1 MWFTK
6 VSLNNPVFATMVML
20 AFVVLGL
27 FSLQRLQVDQFPNVD
42 FPVVVVT
49 AEYPGAAPPIVES
62 EVTKKIEE
70 AVNSVAGIN
79 ALYSR
84 SYEGMSVVI
93 IEFQLHIEGRKAAD
107 DVREKIGQVRPLLR
121 DEVKEPRVLRFDPAS
136 RPIWSV
142 AVLPD
147 TAPPQGVSAPPGGNA
162 AGEAAQRGGPNAAG
176 PSQGVSA
183 PSGGSAAG
191 EVAQRGGTNAAGP
204 PQGVSAPSGGSAAGE
219 AAQRGGTLSHVDLTN
234 WADQVLK
241 KRLENVRG
249 VGAVTLVGGAKRE
262 LNIYLQPQAMEAL
275 GVTPSQ
281 VMAAV
286 SGENQDQPLGSVRTR
301 GQDLTVQLE
310 GRMERPEDFGRIIVA
325 RRGATA
331 TSSGTPIYLDQVAT
345 VHDGAQELDTI
356 ALRND
361 QRTLLLSV
369 QKAQDENTIQVVDGL
384 NATLKALR
392 AELPAGIRLEPVVD
406 ASRPIRVAVTNVR
419 QTLIEGAVLTVLI
432 VFLFLNSWR
441 STVITGLT
449 LPISIIGT
457 FFFMQLLG
465 FTINMITLMALSLCV
480 GLLIDDA
487 IVVRENIVRHAHMGK
502 APYPAA
508 LDGTRE
514 IGLAVLATTLSI
526 VAVFLPIGFMQ
537 GIIGKFFHEFGL
549 TIVAAVL
556 ISMFVSF
563 TLDPMLSS
571 VWHDPSAHGAQGGPR
586 TLYDKTLG
594 RVTGWFDRATER
606 LAEGY
611 QRLLG
616 WSLAHKLTTLAI
628 SAAIFVLSVV
638 MVPLLGTE
646 FVPKADFSETNVAFY
661 TPQGSSLEATEA
673 KALQV
678 DQILRS
684 YPEVKYTVTTINTGS
699 ALGKTNAGVYV
710 RLVDRHQRQRG
721 ADVLT
726 ADMRERLRSVPG
738 ITVTQ
743 AGMLEPVGGQKQ
755 IEFSLEGADQAELER
770 LAGPLMERLRTIPG
784 LVDLDSSSK
793 PDKPTVQITVK
804 REAAS
809 ELGLSTAQI
818 AAPLRTLVAGN
829 TVGNWRAPDDQTYDV
844 IVRLSPDARTTL
856 QDLQRLPLATGQNAD
871 GTPRVVRLNQVATL
885 TESTGTN
892 QINRRAMV
900 REIQI
905 TANVQG
911 RTTGEVSAEIRRAL
925 DGIAFPPGYGFTFG
939 GATKNM
945 QESFAYALQA
955 LAMAIIFIYMILASQ
970 FKSFLQPLALMTSLP
985 LTLIGVVLALLMFRS
1000 TLSMFSIIG
1009 VVMLMGL
1016 VTKNAILLVDFAIRA
1031 REEFI
1036 DDTGRTVP
1044 GLPRAEALL
1053 LAARVRLRP
1062 ILMTTLAMI
1071 FGMVPLAFALSE
1083 GSEQRAPMGQAVIGG
1098 VITSSLLTL
1107 VVVPVVYC
1115 YMDDLARWARARM
1128 GRGQPA
1134 PVPPKIK
1141 GLS

>member
-6 VSLNNPVFATMVML
+6 VSLNNPVFAAMVML

-42 FPVVVVT
+42 FPVVVIST
-49 AEYPGAAPPIVES
+49 EYPGAAPTIVES
-62 EVTKKIEE
+62 EVTKKVEE

-84 SYEGMSVVI
+84 SYENLSVVI
-93 IEFQLHIEGRKAAD
+93 VEFQLHIQGRKAAE

-136 RPIWSV
+136 RAIWSV
-142 AVLPD
+142 AVLP
-147 TAPPQGVSAPPGGNA
+147 QA
-162 AGEAAQRGGPNAAG
+162 ADGRA
-176 PSQGVSA
+176 A
-183 PSGGSAAG
+183 PSPI
-191 EVAQRGGTNAAGP
+191 E
-204 PQGVSAPSGGSAAGE
+204 
-219 AAQRGGTLSHVDLTN
+219 LTN

-249 VGAVTLVGGAKRE
+249 VGAVQLVGGAKRE
-262 LNIYLQPQAMEAL
+262 IHIQLRPPALEAL
-275 GVTPSQ
+275 GVTPEQ

-286 SGENQDQPLGSVRTR
+286 RGDNQDQPLGALRTAA
-301 GQDLTVQLE
+301 QELTVQLA
-310 GRMERPEDFGRIIVA
+310 GRVERPEDFARLVVA
-325 RRGATA
+325 RRGGAPVHL
-331 TSSGTPIYLDQVAT
+331 GQVAD
-345 VHDGAQELDTI
+345 VRDGAQEQESL
-356 ALRND
+356 ALHNG
-361 QRTLLLSV
+361 QRTLLLNV
-369 QKAQDENTIQVVDGL
+369 QKAQDENTIGVVDGL
-384 NATLKALR
+384 YR
-392 AELPAGIRLEPVVD
+392 AVAEMQSELPPGIRLEPVVD
-406 ASRPIRVAVTNVR
+406 QSRPIRVAVQNVR
-419 QTLIEGAVLTVLI
+419 QTLLEGAVLTVLI

-457 FFFMQLLG
+457 FFFMQVLG
-465 FTINMITLMALSLCV
+465 FTVNMITLMALSLCV

-487 IVVRENIVRHAHMGK
+487 IVVRENIVRHAQMGK
-502 APYPAA
+502 RSYDAA
-508 LDGTRE
+508 MDGTQE

-549 TIVAAVL
+549 TIVAAVM

-571 VWHDPSAHGAQGGPR
+571 VWHDPSIHAHGQRAGPPV
-586 TLYDKTLG
+586 TLYERTIG
-594 RVTGWFDRATER
+594 RVTGWFDHASDR
-606 LAEGY
+606 LADGY

-616 WSLAHKLTTLAI
+616 WSLAHKPLTLLIA
-628 SAAIFVLSVV
+628 AAIFGLSVA
-638 MVPLLGTE
+638 MVRLLGTE

-673 KALQV
+673 KAHQV
-678 DQILRS
+678 DAILRG
-684 YPEVKYTVTTINTGS
+684 YPEVRYTVATLNSGN
-699 ALGKTNAGVYV
+699 ALGKTNASLYI
-710 RLVDRHQRQRG
+710 RLVDRHERARNADDLAADFRQR
-721 ADVLT
+721 
-726 ADMRERLRSVPG
+726 LRAVPG

-743 AGMLEPVGGQKQ
+743 AGLLEPVGGQKQ
-755 IEFSLEGADQAELER
+755 IEFSLQGPDQAELER
-770 LAGPLMERLRTIPG
+770 LARPLMEQLRDIPG

-793 PDKPTVQITVK
+793 PDKPTVEVTVK

-818 AAPLRTLVAGN
+818 AAPLRTLIAGT

-844 IVRLSPDARTTL
+844 IVRLAADARTAPR
-856 QDLQRLPLATGQNAD
+856 DLERLPLTAGVNAD
-871 GTPRVVRLNQVATL
+871 GTPRIVRLNQVASL
-885 TESTGTN
+885 SEATGTN
-892 QINRRAMV
+892 QINRRAML

-905 TANVQG
+905 TANTHG
-911 RTTGEVSAEIRRAL
+911 RATGEVSGDIRAAL
-925 DGIAFPPGYGFTFG
+925 ARMAFPPGYSYSFG

-945 QESFAYALQA
+945 EESFTYALQA

-970 FKSFLQPLALMTSLP
+970 FKSFVQPLALMTSLP
-985 LTLIGVVLALLMFRS
+985 LTLIGVVLALLMFGS
-1000 TLSMFSIIG
+1000 AMSMFSIIG
-1009 VVMLMGL
+1009 IVMLMGL

-1031 REEFI
+1031 RE
-1036 DDTGRTVP
+1036 GRVSEGGVTEA
-1044 GLPRAEALL
+1044 LPREQALL
-1053 LAARVRLRP
+1053 AAARVRLRP
-1062 ILMTTLAMI
+1062 ILMTTLAMV
-1071 FGMVPLAFALSE
+1071 FGMVPLAFAVSE

-1115 YMDDLARWARARM
+1115 YLDDLACWLKRRFHRAPPD
-1128 GRGQPA
+1128 QP
-1134 PVPPKIK
+1134 P
-1141 GLS
+1141 G